1 MADSWNILS
10 LCTGGGGLDRAVG
23 LVVET
28 ARTVCV
34 VEREAFALA
43 VLASKAEALGVAM
56 PPVWTDLTTFDGR
69 PWRGVV
75 DCVVAGIPCQ
85 PHSLAGKR
93 LGAADERNLW
103 PAAERVIREVEPPWV
118 FLENVGGAV
127 AFFGEHVLP
136 GLERLGYRVEAGLF
150 TASEVGAPHKRER
163 LFVLAHRQ
171 RERRGDLQ
179 RNQEPTATRNDIR
192 AVAGG
197 SSVAD
202 TKPADGR
209 RNRAERGPEGRA
221 VVGWAGADVGNAAG
235 TRHDEAWCWQ
245 SPQSKSGKRLSGK
258 RGGDVADAERAEPG
272 AGEPGIEGQAAAGG
286 RHRPPDRG
294 AELADAQGQRAS
306 TAEQPGQRCGLE
318 SDGRAVADAS
328 GAEYPQRQG
337 QRQDDGEEREAPSGS
352 GLPLFPPPPGI
363 DLTALAKALSR
374 ARSTGEA
381 RAAAVFALGL
391 ARRIA
396 GAWEGLFRTWPD
408 LAPYAEPE
416 LRGVAQRLAP
426 RADRLRLLGNGVCEA
441 QGALAFA
448 TLLARLAAGQNWSV
462 A

>member
-150 TASEVGAPHKRER
+150 TASEVGAPHLRER

-258 RGGDVADAERAEPG
+258 RGGGVADAERAEPG

-294 AELADAQGQRAS
+294 AELADAPRERFTGRDAPER
-306 TAEQPGQRCGLE
+306 TGEGEGLE
-318 SDGRAVADAS
+318 AETTGQGASDGLADAGS
-328 GAEYPQRQG
+328 GELAGRSSL
-337 QRQDDGEEREAPSGS
+337 RRDDGEERPTPPGS
-352 GLPLFPPPPGI
+352 GLPLWPPGPADI
-363 DLTALAKALSR
+363 DAW
-374 ARSTGEA
+374 
-381 RAAAVFALGL
+381 
-391 ARRIA
+391 RRVLEIDPT
-396 GAWEGLFRTWPD
+396 L
-408 LAPYAEPE
+408 EPAIC
-416 LRGVAQRLAP
+416 GVADGMAARP
-426 RADRLRLLGNGVCEA
+426 DRLRLLGNGVCEA